1 MCFTDSRSAHQWVF
15 CGSCRSPHV
24 CYFDDKLAR
33 CILPHLNLEI
43 QPLLPLQLPPALIK
57 RRNLRNFHR
66 TQTHWVTFAFVCA
79 FRLFFRHW
87 VWILGSRG
95 SVLWLAECN
104 RVRQAEAGPPS
115 HNSCSVIVASK
126 DTVDFWE
133 GTEEKYTSFSKLPAQ
148 AINTPKN
155 RGWSWLSSCHSSN
168 LKWLFVSRYTV
179 RPHPL
184 RFFFPPKPSLCM
196 ISVLSF
202 EVMTYNVTVPCCKVR
217 FVCGPAH
224 TSLD

>member
-1 MCFTDSRSAHQWVF
+1 MGRV
-15 CGSCRSPHV
+15 GRRSPHV
-24 CYFDDKLAR
+24 CYFDDKLAQ

-43 QPLLPLQLPPALIK
+43 QPLPPLQLPPALIK
-57 RRNLRNFHR
+57 HHNLRNFHR
-66 TQTHWVTFAFVCA
+66 TQTHWVTCAFVCA
-79 FRLFFRHW
+79 FRLFFLHW
-87 VWILGSRG
+87 VWILGSQG
-95 SVLWLAECN
+95 GVLRLAECN

-133 GTEEKYTSFSKLPAQ
+133 GTVEKYTSFSKLPAQ

-168 LKWLFVSRYTV
+168 LKWLFASLCTV
-179 RPHPL
+179 HPHPL
-184 RFFFPPKPSLCM
+184 LFFLPKPSLCM